1 MRQGDGF
8 EVRVLGGE
16 VEEPEFLRRL
26 AELSKTPGRDTLI
39 GRVLLTEE
47 VVNIGDVA
55 ADLDY
60 DPELKSL
67 MSYRAILGVPLRR
80 GDAVIGG
87 FSLTRRERGEF
98 TRSQVELVETFADQ
112 AVVAIENTRLFGEIQ
127 EALQRETATSEI
139 LRVISQSPTDAR
151 PVFDSI
157 VLAAARSLRCD
168 RAVVLLRDGDVYIH
182 TTGATPQ
189 GPMTDFPRDRVPIDP
204 SANFPSRAILARET
218 LYLPD
223 WSQISLPD
231 HERKIQAAFGVNSA
245 LYLPLLREGECIG
258 LIVLLG
264 TRPNLF
270 GPKEI
275 AQAESFRDQALIA
288 MENARL
294 FDEVQAKT
302 RDLEESLQQQ
312 TATADVLR
320 VISRSAFDLQTV
332 LDTLITSAVKMI
344 GAAAGV
350 IALRNSRRP
359 VCRDSIRYASTSL
372 SFERWHRE
380 F

>member
-1 MRQGDGF
+1 M
-8 EVRVLGGE
+8 
-16 VEEPEFLRRL
+16 
-26 AELSKTPGRDTLI
+26 
-39 GRVLLTEE
+39 
-47 VVNIGDVA
+47 VNIGDVA

-139 LRVISQSPTDAR
+139 LRVITHRR
-151 PVFDSI
+151 PSAAGVHSI

-168 RAVVLLRDGDVYIH
+168 RAIVLLRDGDVYVH

-245 LYLPLLREGECIG
+245 LYCRYCA
-258 LIVLLG
+258 
-264 TRPNLF
+264 R
-270 GPKEI
+270 
-275 AQAESFRDQALIA
+275 A
-288 MENARL
+288 NA
-294 FDEVQAKT
+294 
-302 RDLEESLQQQ
+302 S
-312 TATADVLR
+312 
-320 VISRSAFDLQTV
+320 
-332 LDTLITSAVKMI
+332 
-344 GAAAGV
+344 G
-350 IALRNSRRP
+350 
-359 VCRDSIRYASTSL
+359 
-372 SFERWHRE
+372 
-380 F
+380 